1 MEIRPAQKKDIR
13 PLAELWAQAFPGER
27 TVEQRIRQ
35 LEAGGVYGGIETA
48 WIAGDAGHAEGAFRA
63 YRLEQHMHGA
73 VIPMMGLA
81 AVAVAAHARRK
92 GLGAELCRVALVRL
106 FQSELIWLK
115 LVSPTELLPRVGQ
128 A

>member
-63 YRLEQHMHGA
+63 YRLEQHMHGHPDDGA
-73 VIPMMGLA
+73 GGGRGGGA
-81 AVAVAAHARRK
+81 CASEGSRR
-92 GLGAELCRVALVRL
+92 GA
-106 FQSELIWLK
+106 
-115 LVSPTELLPRVGQ
+115 LPRRT
-128 A
+128 APCT